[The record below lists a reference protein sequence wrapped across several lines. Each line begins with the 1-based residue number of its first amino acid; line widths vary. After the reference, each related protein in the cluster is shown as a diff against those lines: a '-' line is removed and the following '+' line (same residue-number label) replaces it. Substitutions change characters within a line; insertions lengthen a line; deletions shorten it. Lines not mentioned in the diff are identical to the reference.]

1 MGFFRQRKPLSRGRR
16 VARVVVWMTL
26 VVVAWM
32 RWTMPPG
39 PMPRFGNQGMGIGE
53 GPGFNGQWQRRREP
67 SPKFEPVSAIPK
79 DLFRVEIE
87 VSPQDV
93 ETLRGYQWNGWQ
105 GRGGGGV
112 GQERPEVKVTVREGG
127 ETYTDVALHPKGA
140 AGSFRAFDD
149 KPAMTLNF
157 SKHKKG
163 RTFHGYAKISLNNSV
178 QDPSYLS
185 EIICREMFVEAGV
198 PAPKVEH
205 ATVVLNGQ
213 DWGLYVVSEGWGK
226 PFLRRFFKNVD
237 GNLYDSGFLR
247 DVTDDLQVNSGD
259 EKESRAGL
267 DRLVDASNEPS
278 PAKRWER
285 LNEVLDMD
293 RFLTFVAMEVLT
305 CHWDGYSLNRN
316 NYRVFH
322 DLSTGKMVFL
332 PHGLDQMFGA
342 GRGSPD
348 DSIQP
353 GMAGLVARAAVS
365 TPTGRKQYL
374 ERIASL
380 RATVLQ
386 EEKLTNRLWTLAQ
399 RLQPTLAAYSP
410 DLAQWHRT
418 EVANLADRIS
428 ERTRSVTQQL
438 ASPQDFSPLTF
449 DASGV
454 ARVTGWRSSVNG
466 GAQRVAR
473 FERGELDGVKALR
486 IRMSP
491 PGGVASWRTP
501 VTLESGRYRFEGRVK
516 TKGVGDRGGVCFR
529 ISGTRLPLQSLNEGE
544 WTSMRFDLEVQD
556 SLTDVVLVCEVGA
569 NGGEVWF
576 DEGSLRLVREP

>member
-39 PMPRFGNQGMGIGE
+39 PMPRFGNQGMGFAE
-53 GPGFNGQWQRRREP
+53 GRDVNGQWRRRREP
-67 SPKFEPVSAIPK
+67 SPKFKPVSAIPK

-87 VSPQDV
+87 VNPRDV

-105 GRGGGGV
+105 GRGGGGAN
-112 GQERPEVKVTVREGG
+112 QERPEVKVTVREGG
-127 ETYTDVALHPKGA
+127 ETYTDVALHPKGS

-163 RTFHGYAKISLNNSV
+163 QTFHGYSKISLNNSV

-213 DWGLYVVSEGWGK
+213 DLGLYVVSEGWGK

-237 GNLYDSGFLR
+237 GNLYDSGFVQ
-247 DVTDDLQVNSGD
+247 DVTEDLQVNSGD

-267 DRLVDASNEPS
+267 DRLVEASNEPS
-278 PAKRWER
+278 PARRWER

-332 PHGLDQMFGA
+332 PHGLDQMFGS
-342 GRGSPD
+342 GRGSPQD
-348 DSIQP
+348 PIQP
-353 GMAGLVARAAVS
+353 GMAGLVARAAVG
-365 TPTGRKQYL
+365 TPTGRKQYM

-410 DLAQWHRT
+410 DLATWHRT
-418 EVANLADRIS
+418 VVADLAERIS

-438 ASPQDFSPLTF
+438 ASPPESLTF
-449 DASGV
+449 DDSGV
-454 ARVTGWRSSVNG
+454 ARVAGWRSSMNG
-466 GAQRVAR
+466 GAPGAAK
-473 FERGELDGVKALR
+473 FERGEMDGTKALR
-486 IRMSP
+486 IRMSQ
-491 PGGVASWRTP
+491 PGGVASWRSR
-501 VTLESGRYRFEGRVK
+501 VTLESGRYRFEGRAMA
-516 TKGVGDRGGVCFR
+516 KGIGDRGGVCFR
-529 ISGTRLPLQSLNEGE
+529 ISGARLPLQSLDEGE
-544 WTSMRFDLEVQD
+544 WTSMRFELEVQEIL
-556 SLTDVVLVCEVGA
+556 SDVELVCEVRA

-576 DEGSLRLVREP
+576 DEGSLKLVRER

>member
-1 MGFFRQRKPLSRGRR
+1 M
-16 VARVVVWMTL
+16 
-26 VVVAWM
+26 
-32 RWTMPPG
+32 
-39 PMPRFGNQGMGIGE
+39 
-53 GPGFNGQWQRRREP
+53 
-67 SPKFEPVSAIPK
+67 
-79 DLFRVEIE
+79 
-87 VSPQDV
+87 
-93 ETLRGYQWNGWQ
+93 
-105 GRGGGGV
+105 
-112 GQERPEVKVTVREGG
+112 
-127 ETYTDVALHPKGA
+127 
-140 AGSFRAFDD
+140 
-149 KPAMTLNF
+149 
-157 SKHKKG
+157 
-163 RTFHGYAKISLNNSV
+163 
-178 QDPSYLS
+178 
-185 EIICREMFVEAGV
+185 
-198 PAPKVEH
+198 
-205 ATVVLNGQ
+205 
-213 DWGLYVVSEGWGK
+213 
-226 PFLRRFFKNVD
+226 
-237 GNLYDSGFLR
+237 
-247 DVTDDLQVNSGD
+247 
-259 EKESRAGL
+259 
-267 DRLVDASNEPS
+267 
-278 PAKRWER
+278 
-285 LNEVLDMD
+285 
-293 RFLTFVAMEVLT
+293 
-305 CHWDGYSLNRN
+305 
-316 NYRVFH
+316 FH

-342 GRGSPD
+342 GHGSPD

-386 EEKLTNRLWTLAQ
+386 EGETHQPAVDPGPATSTHPGRLFAGPRAVASNRG
-399 RLQPTLAAYSP
+399 RQPRRPNLRADPKRDPAT
-410 DLAQWHRT
+410 R
-418 EVANLADRIS
+418 VASGFL
-428 ERTRSVTQQL
+428 
-438 ASPQDFSPLTF
+438 PLTF